1 MSCEKA
7 ISLNGTVCLNTFQ
20 FPQTAVLHDTE
31 QDSDSD
37 QDEDLLYTVY

>member
-20 FPQTAVLHDTE
+20 YPKTAVLHDTE